1 MDIANKIAEIKKEI
15 GSATLVAVS
24 KTQPVELL
32 MQAYKAGQRDFGE
45 NKIQEMVLKQQ
56 QMPDDVRWH
65 MIGHV
70 QTNKVRQMAS
80 FVHLIHGV
88 DSEKLLAGINSQSQK
103 HDRIID
109 CLLQFIIASEDSKF
123 GLNEDEL
130 SEIISNLDAGRY
142 PSVRV
147 RGLMGMATFT
157 DDRDQIQ
164 REFTHLRTLYDRYA
178 SVRDFDTLSMGMSGD
193 FDIAVKCG
201 STMVRVGS
209 RIFGARNY

>member
-1 MDIANKIAEIKKEI
+1 MVIANNIAEIKKEI

-109 CLLQFIIASEDSKF
+109 CLLQVHIASEDSKF

-130 SEIISNLDAGRY
+130 SEIISNLEAGRY
-142 PSVRV
+142 SSVRV

-157 DDRDQIQ
+157 DDRNQIQ

>member
-109 CLLQFIIASEDSKF
+109 CLLQVHIASEDSKF

-130 SEIISNLDAGRY
+130 SEIISNLEAGRY
-142 PSVRV
+142 SSVRV

-157 DDRDQIQ
+157 DDRNQIQ